1 MPMIINTIK
10 KGVKNILHR
19 NIRPCLAGLEERLA
33 PSRTR
38 AGSGERPL
46 LLMVLM
52 VPLLLSCSSEW
63 DDHYGRQKDLSR
75 QNLMEIIEADAQ
87 LTTFCKA
94 LKQTGRDEW
103 LRSGQTY
110 TAWAPTDE
118 GLADLNL
125 NDQAAVERMVLNHLA
140 RFSNPTSTA
149 GSIVMLNGKSMR
161 YNSPAA
167 FNGADIADA
176 NIAAT
181 NGLLHK
187 LKAPI
192 PYQYNIR
199 ELMDADG
206 RFAQLAAFVARFDRK
221 VYDDKHSTA
230 YDSVFADYNALLQDA
245 RYGIGHLGCED
256 SLYTMILPS
265 DAAWQA
271 ELERIATAFTPYN
284 ADAGAV
290 DSVKRVQAAQA
301 LLGGLT
307 FRGIVDATADSL
319 VTTTGQVIQP
329 ARPYLQGYERID
341 ASNGVVYVATE
352 ALNRNDRCVWRHV
365 LQTEAEDLDSRTA
378 MAGSNCYVRNTNANS
393 LVQGVS
399 ENSYLEV
406 ASGNMDGGTTFYI
419 ADALATAYDVYVDFV
434 NPVVDGTNMATERTK
449 VTFQLMF
456 TGANGR
462 ATAKNQNT
470 PTEITGVDDKG
481 ERLPDIVSIK
491 AFEAVQLPVSDVHDG
506 MWRVEPEHAGLDIAP
521 TTSLKVQ
528 TRVSATDARNGY
540 VRKFRIDRIRLV
552 PVGVDDESG
561 RPARSDAPRKQLEER
576 NTKTR

>member
-1 MPMIINTIK
+1 MLPSTPKASPLPNRG
-10 KGVKNILHR
+10 GVGGE
-19 NIRPCLAGLEERLA
+19 AVAVGLR
-33 PSRTR
+33 
-38 AGSGERPL
+38 L
-46 LLMVLM
+46 LLLI
-52 VPLLLSCSSEW
+52 VPLLISCSSEW
-63 DDHYGRQKDLSR
+63 DDHYGRQKDLSG
-75 QNLMEIIEADAQ
+75 QNLMEIIEADPQ
-87 LTTFCKA
+87 LTIFCKA
-94 LKQTGRDEW
+94 LKQTGRDEC
-103 LRSGQTY
+103 LMSDQTY
-110 TAWAPTDE
+110 TVWAPTDE

-125 NDQAAVERMVLNHLA
+125 NDQAAVERMVLNHIA
-140 RFSNPTSTA
+140 RFSNPTSA
-149 GSIVMLNGKSMR
+149 VGSIVMLNGKSMR
-161 YNSPAA
+161 YNSPTA
-167 FNGADIADA
+167 FNGADIAHA
-176 NIAAT
+176 NISAA

-206 RFAQLAAFVARFDRK
+206 RYSQLSAFVARFDRK

-265 DAAWQA
+265 DAVWQA
-271 ELERIATAFTPYN
+271 ELERIAAAFTPYN
-284 ADAGAV
+284 ADAEAA
-290 DSVKRVQAAQA
+290 DSVKSVQAAQA

-307 FRGIVDATADSL
+307 FRGIVDARADSL
-319 VTTTGQVIQP
+319 VTTTGRTIKP
-329 ARPYLQGYERID
+329 ARPYLQGYERIE
-341 ASNGVVYVATE
+341 ASNGVVYVAAET
-352 ALNRNDRCVWRHV
+352 LNRNDRCVWRHV

-378 MAGSNCYVRNTNANS
+378 MSGSNCYIRNTNATS

-406 ASGNMDGGTTFYI
+406 SSGNMDGGSTFYI
-419 ADALATAYDVYVDFV
+419 ADALATAYDIYVDFV
-434 NPVVDGTNMATERTK
+434 NPIVDGANMAAERTK
-449 VTFQLMF
+449 VTFQLMY

-470 PTEITGVDDKG
+470 PMEITGIDDKG

-506 MWRVEPEHAGLDIAP
+506 MWRVQPEHVALDIAP

-528 TRVSATDARNGY
+528 TRVSAADARNGY

-552 PVGVDDESG
+552 PVDVDDENG
-561 RPARSDAPRKQLEER
+561 RSARSDAPKTLEER